1 MKVFNAF
8 SKSDAFIALPGGLGT
23 MEELTEMLTWS
34 KLGLHSKPMG
44 LLNVDGYYDHFLEW
58 VGWRDISVSD
68 QCLYE

>member
-1 MKVFNAF
+1 
-8 SKSDAFIALPGGLGT
+8 

-58 VGWRDISVSD
+58 VGWRGISVSD
-68 QCLYE
+68 QCLYERGRVGGGDRGYWALRGT